1 MTRGGQKWMW
11 SDTRNSFCWLPILPS
26 TNEICTTKNR
36 SHFDWLH
43 RSHLKIAQNI
53 FHSRVDCSF
62 LVCRAFTIHFRPWS
76 QHPRHTIVIREEK
89 KIPPQTRKR
98 CVFFLLL
105 PHRVRRC
112 STLALFVTF
121 HQVGLHF
128 ICIRTHR
135 HTNSHTEDEEEGK
148 KLVKHWQLFTF
159 YRS

>member
-89 KIPPQTRKR
+89 KFRHKHVSD
-98 CVFFLLL
+98 VFF
-105 PHRVRRC
+105 
-112 STLALFVTF
+112 FVAPASRSSVFNISSFRHVPPSGASF
-121 HQVGLHF
+121 HLHTNTQTHKF
-128 ICIRTHR
+128 THR
-135 HTNSHTEDEEEGK
+135 RWRRRQKTG
-148 KLVKHWQLFTF
+148 
-159 YRS
+159 